1 MTAQQ
6 TDALI
11 DALSAAASPVK
22 RLASPLARAVAALAG
37 LAMVGLIAILL
48 LPNDNPLAMRGAGG
62 EMQTGLELGAALLAG
77 VLAVVAAFHVA
88 IPGRSRGWLA
98 VPLPALALWL
108 GFSGLGCWR
117 DLARNGPSGWEL
129 GHSMDCFAFI
139 IAASLVL
146 GFPLAWR
153 LSRAA
158 PIDPL
163 PVAVLGG
170 LGIAALSAFF
180 LQFFHPFA
188 VTFLD
193 LAVHVIAIGVVIF
206 LASLLRRPMLRPA

>member
-1 MTAQQ
+1 MTVRQ

-22 RLASPLARAVAALAG
+22 RLAPPLTRALAALAG
-37 LAMVGLIAILL
+37 LALIGLCAVLL
-48 LPNDNPLAMRGAGG
+48 LPNADPLAMRGAGG
-62 EMQTGLELGAALLAG
+62 ETQAGLELAAALLAG

-88 IPGRSRGWLA
+88 IPGRSRNWLA

-108 GFSGLGCWR
+108 GLSGLGCWR
-117 DLARNGPSGWEL
+117 DLVRNGPAGWTL

-146 GFPLAWR
+146 GLPLAWR

-170 LGIAALSAFF
+170 LGIAALSAVL

-188 VTFLD
+188 VTFID
-193 LAVHVIAIGVVIF
+193 LAVHLVAVGIVIL

>member
-1 MTAQQ
+1 MTVRQ

-11 DALSAAASPVK
+11 EALSGDVTPVK
-22 RLASPLARAVAALAG
+22 RLAPPLSRALATLAG
-37 LAMVGLIAILL
+37 LALLGLVAILL
-48 LPNDNPLAMRGAGG
+48 LSNISPVTMRGAGG
-62 EMQTGLELGAALLAG
+62 EMQAGLELAAALITG
-77 VLAVVAAFHVA
+77 TLAVIAAFHVA

-108 GFSGLGCWR
+108 GLSGLGCWR
-117 DLARNGPSGWEL
+117 DLVRNGPSGWDL
-129 GHSMDCFAFI
+129 GHSMDCLAFI
-139 IAASLVL
+139 VATSLVL
-146 GFPLAWR
+146 GAPLAWR

-163 PVAVLGG
+163 PVALLGG
-170 LGIAALSAFF
+170 LGIAALSAFL

-193 LAVHVIAIGVVIF
+193 LAVHIVSIGIVIL
-206 LASLLRRPMLRPA
+206 LASLFRRPMLRPA

>member
-1 MTAQQ
+1 MTVRQ

-11 DALSAAASPVK
+11 DTLSATVSPVK
-22 RLASPLARAVAALAG
+22 HLAPPLTRAMAALAG
-37 LAMVGLIAILL
+37 LALIGLIALLL
-48 LPNDNPLAMRGAGG
+48 LPNNDPLAMRGTGG
-62 EMQTGLELGAALLAG
+62 EMQAGLELGAALLAG
-77 VLAVVAAFHVA
+77 MLAVVAAFYLA
-88 IPGRSRGWLA
+88 IPGRSRTWLA

-108 GFSGLGCWR
+108 GLSGLGCWR
-117 DLARNGPSGWEL
+117 GLVRNGPSGLSLEH
-129 GHSMDCFAFI
+129 GVDCFAFI
-139 IAASLVL
+139 VAASFVL
-146 GFPLAWR
+146 GLPLAWR

-170 LGIAALSAFF
+170 FGTAALSAFL

-193 LAVHVIAIGVVIF
+193 LAFHVLAVGVVIL

>member
-1 MTAQQ
+1 MIDRK

-11 DALSAAASPVK
+11 NDLSADAAPVK
-22 RLASPLARAVAALAG
+22 RLATPLMRAFATLAG
-37 LAMVGLIAILL
+37 LALFGLVAILL
-48 LPNDNPLAMRGAGG
+48 LPHADPLAMRGAGG
-62 EMQTGLELGAALLAG
+62 EMQAGIELVAALLTG
-77 VLAVVAAFHVA
+77 TLAVIAAFHVA

-108 GFSGLGCWR
+108 GLSGLGCWR
-117 DLARNGPSGWEL
+117 DIVRSGTSGWEL
-129 GHSMDCFAFI
+129 GHSMDCLVFI
-139 IAASLVL
+139 VTASLVL
-146 GFPLAWR
+146 GVPLAWR

-163 PVAVLGG
+163 PVAALGG
-170 LGIAALSAFF
+170 LGIAALSAFL

-188 VTFLD
+188 VTFLV
-193 LAVHVIAIGVVIF
+193 LAVHVVAVLIVMA